1 MLGFHIAVEAEML
14 LPSDDGQSSV
24 QSVKIGNLN
33 VVVVL
38 VAVGSVS
45 KGNSVPEMVAPLLRA
60 RESGRFS
67 GGSSRFLGL
76 RSRAEVRIPAPEGV
90 LPLLVEYAGSY
101 LQEEMRSTLAP
112 SHLLF
117 LHHSLAHY
125 LIDRRLDET
134 GSDPFPAAIALS
146 RSSF

>member
-1 MLGFHIAVEAEML
+1 ML
-14 LPSDDGQSSV
+14 LLASAVCGLFKWRQFEPEV
-24 QSVKIGNLN
+24 IL
-33 VVVVL
+33 L
-38 VAVGSVS
+38 AVGWY
-45 KGNSVPEMVAPLLRA
+45 L
-60 RESGRFS
+60 RFS
-67 GGSSRFLGL
+67 LWRAGDSRGSSCFLGL

-90 LPLLVEYAGSY
+90 LPLPVEYAGSY

-134 GSDPFPAAIALS
+134 GSDTFPA
-146 RSSF
+146 

>member
-1 MLGFHIAVEAEML
+1 MDEMKVLLHVIETLHPDLPDLVGAHWPEFQIQLNAYLDQFHQNPDR
-14 LPSDDGQSSV
+14 LP
-24 QSVKIGNLN
+24 I
-33 VVVVL
+33 
-38 VAVGSVS
+38 
-45 KGNSVPEMVAPLLRA
+45 LRA
-60 RESGRFS
+60 YILARAGDSR
-67 GGSSRFLGL
+67 GSSRFLGL

-125 LIDRRLDET
+125 LIDR
-134 GSDPFPAAIALS
+134 
-146 RSSF
+146 